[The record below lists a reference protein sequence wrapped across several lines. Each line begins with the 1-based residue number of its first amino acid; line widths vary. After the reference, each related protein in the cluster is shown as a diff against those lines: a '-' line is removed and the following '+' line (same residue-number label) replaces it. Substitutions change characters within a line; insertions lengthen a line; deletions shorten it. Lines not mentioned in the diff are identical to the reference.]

1 MAKTT
6 RTKSKKSRKVDPV
19 TVEIVRNGVLAVTEE
34 MKTNLMRTAYNMIIY
49 EALDFTTGLFT
60 AEGET
65 VSIGIGLPTF
75 IRGMAE
81 TVKAK
86 IRHFGFENMKP
97 GDIYVT
103 NDSYITGSHL
113 NHFTFTLPIFHKNK
127 LVGFSCCMAHW
138 LDVGGVLGG
147 MTTDIYSE
155 GIQIPILKYQDRGK
169 VNQDLLDIIRI
180 NVRLPP
186 RAMGDL
192 RAQVTAV
199 KTGERRFLELL
210 DRYGQQAVLDS
221 IAEIMDRAEVAARA
235 RTRTIPDGVY
245 EAESFLDDDGIEIGK
260 RISVKVRVIVKGEEM
275 TIDFTDVSKQVRGF
289 FNSAITT
296 GYGCAQVAY
305 KCITSP
311 TDYPINDGAF
321 RSLKVI
327 IPPGRIISATRPAPM
342 RWWMTFP
349 MTIVDTVFKALQPA
363 MPDKV
368 IAAHH
373 ADLVVASIN
382 GYLPRDGKL
391 FIYVGGLIGGGWG
404 AKASEDGVGATI
416 AINDGDTHNGPS
428 EQVEVKYPL
437 LVERY
442 GLYEDSGG
450 PGRFRGGLG
459 TVQTVRARHD
469 IMLNAQI
476 ERVNCRPWG
485 LAGGLSGAGNQVTV
499 RRAGGEEEYFPSGK
513 VLSQSIRPGDSF
525 TLRSGGGG
533 GYGSPLERD
542 PAAVEEDVIQ
552 GYVSREKAAAVY
564 GVVFAP
570 DGERIDL
577 GATAR
582 RRAEMRAA
590 GRPQDDDGLTEAGR
604 RTREAAEKAAAA
616 EAALARPPAAPDHL
630 HGHGFVRGEDDYEL
644 RLQLALARRCC

>member
-6 RTKSKKSRKVDPV
+6 KSKTKKSRKVDPV
-19 TVEIVRNGVLAVTEE
+19 VVEIVRNGVLAVTEE

-60 AEGET
+60 PQGET

-86 IRHFGFENMKP
+86 IRHFGIKNMKP

-103 NDSYITGSHL
+103 NDSYTTGSHL
-113 NHFTFTLPIFHKNK
+113 NHFTFTLPIFHKGK
-127 LVGFSCCMAHW
+127 LAGFSCCMAHW

-169 VNQDLLDIIRI
+169 VNQDLLDIIRM

-210 DRYGQQAVLDS
+210 DRYGQKAVMDS
-221 IAEIMDRAEVAARA
+221 IAEIMDRADAAARA

-245 EAESFLDDDGIEIGK
+245 EAESFLDDDGLEVGK
-260 RISVKVRVIVKGEEM
+260 RIPVRVKVTVKGDEM

-289 FNSAITT
+289 YNSAVTT

-349 MTIVDTVFKALQPA
+349 MTIIDTVFKALQPA
-363 MPDKV
+363 IPDRV
-368 IAAHH
+368 IAGHH
-373 ADLVVASIN
+373 ADLVAPSFHGFN
-382 GYLPRDGKL
+382 PRTSEF
-391 FIYVGGLIGGGWG
+391 FIGTFGPLGGGWG
-404 AKASEDGVGATI
+404 AKKTEDGVSATVCL
-416 AINDGDTHNGPS
+416 NDGDTHNGPN
-428 EQVEVKYPL
+428 EQAEAKFPI
-437 LVERY
+437 LVERFE
-442 GLYEDSGG
+442 LIPDSGG
-450 PGRFRGGLG
+450 AGRHRGGLG
-459 TVQTVRARHD
+459 IARTTRALTPVTVNTQS
-469 IMLNAQI
+469 
-476 ERVNCRPWG
+476 ERSACPPWG
-485 LAGGLSGAGNQVTV
+485 LDG
-499 RRAGGEEEYFPSGK
+499 GGEATGNKVAFRVGSEWKSDFANAK
-513 VLSQSIRPGDSF
+513 VLVAQLKPGDAFRIS
-525 TLRSGGGG
+525 SGGGG
-533 GYGSPLERD
+533 GYGSPFER
-542 PAAVEEDVIQ
+542 PVEDVREDVRQ
-552 GYVSREKAAAVY
+552 GYVSAQAAAELY
-564 GVVFAP
+564 GVVIDAETFAV
-570 DGERIDL
+570 DQA
-577 GATAR
+577 ATDKL
-582 RRAEMRAA
+582 RAA
-590 GRPQDDDGLTEAGR
+590 QRQ
-604 RTREAAEKAAAA
+604 AASS
-616 EAALARPPAAPDHL
+616 
-630 HGHGFVRGEDDYEL
+630 
-644 RLQLALARRCC
+644 

>member
-1 MAKTT
+1 MAKKT
-6 RTKSKKSRKVDPV
+6 RAKKKATRRKVDPV
-19 TVEIVRNGVLAVTEE
+19 IVEIVRNGVLAVTEE

-60 AEGET
+60 PAGET

-86 IRHFGFENMKP
+86 IKHFGIKNMHP

-103 NDSYITGSHL
+103 NDSYTTGSHL
-113 NHFTFTLPIFHKNK
+113 NHFTFTLPIFHKGK

-155 GIQIPILKYQDRGK
+155 GLQIPILKYQDRGAI
-169 VNQDLLDIIRI
+169 NQDLLDIIRM

-210 DRYGQQAVLDS
+210 DRYGQQAVIDS
-221 IAEIMDRAEVAARA
+221 IAEIMDRAEAAARA

-245 EAESFLDDDGIEIGK
+245 EAESWLDDDGIEIGK
-260 RISVKVRVIVKGEEM
+260 RIPVKVKVTVKGDEM
-275 TIDFTDVSKQVRGF
+275 TIDFTEVSKQVRGF
-289 FNSAITT
+289 YNSAVTT

-349 MTIVDTVFKALQPA
+349 MTIIDTIFKALQPA
-363 MPDKV
+363 IPDRV
-368 IAAHH
+368 IAGHH
-373 ADLVVASIN
+373 ADLVAPSFYGFN
-382 GYLPRDGKL
+382 PKSSEL
-391 FIYVGGLIGGGWG
+391 FIGTFGPLGGGWG
-404 AKASEDGVGATI
+404 AKKTEDGVSATVCM
-416 AINDGDTHNGPS
+416 NDGDTHNGPN
-428 EQVEVKYPL
+428 EQAEAKFPIM
-437 LVERY
+437 VERFE
-442 GLYEDSGG
+442 LIPDSGG
-450 PGRFRGGLG
+450 AGRHRGGLG
-459 TVQTVRARHD
+459 IARTTRALTGVTVNTQS
-469 IMLNAQI
+469 
-476 ERVNCRPWG
+476 ERSACPPWG
-485 LAGGLSGAGNQVTV
+485 LDG
-499 RRAGGEEEYFPSGK
+499 GGEATGNKVAFRVGNEWKSDFPNAK
-513 VLSQSIRPGDSF
+513 VLVAQLKPGDAFRIS
-525 TLRSGGGG
+525 SGGGG
-533 GYGSPLERD
+533 GYGAPFER
-542 PAAVEEDVIQ
+542 PVEDVREDVRQ
-552 GYVSREKAAAVY
+552 GYVSVKAAAELY
-564 GVVFAP
+564 GVVVDPETFAL
-570 DGERIDL
+570 DQA
-577 GATAR
+577 ATDKL
-582 RRAEMRAA
+582 RAA
-590 GRPQDDDGLTEAGR
+590 
-604 RTREAAEKAAAA
+604 K
-616 EAALARPPAAPDHL
+616 H
-630 HGHGFVRGEDDYEL
+630 
-644 RLQLALARRCC
+644 

>member
-1 MAKTT
+1 MAKKTT
-6 RTKSKKSRKVDPV
+6 KKAAKKTRKVDPV
-19 TVEIVRNGVLAVTEE
+19 IAEIVRNGVLAVTEE

-60 AEGET
+60 PEGET

-86 IRHFGFENMKP
+86 IRHFGIKNMKP

-103 NDSYITGSHL
+103 NDAYTTGSHL
-113 NHFTFTLPIFHKNK
+113 NHFTFTLPIFHKGK

-169 VNQDLLDIIRI
+169 VNQDLLDIIRM

-210 DRYGQQAVLDS
+210 DRYGQQQVMDS
-221 IAEIMDRAEVAARA
+221 IAVIMDRAEAAARA
-235 RTRTIPDGVY
+235 RTKTIPDGVY
-245 EAESFLDDDGIEIGK
+245 EAESWLDDDGIDIGK
-260 RISVKVRVIVKGEEM
+260 RIPVRVKVTVKGEEM
-275 TIDFTDVSKQVRGF
+275 TIDLTEVSKQVRGF
-289 FNSAITT
+289 YNSAITT

-349 MTIVDTVFKALQPA
+349 MTIIDTIFKALQPA
-363 MPDKV
+363 IPDRV
-368 IAAHH
+368 IAGHH
-373 ADLVVASIN
+373 ADLVAPSFHGFN
-382 GYLPRDGKL
+382 PKTSEF
-391 FIYVGGLIGGGWG
+391 FIGTFGPLGGGWG
-404 AKASEDGVGATI
+404 AKRTEDGVSATVCM
-416 AINDGDTHNGPS
+416 NDGDTHNGPN
-428 EQVEVKYPL
+428 EQAEAKFPI
-437 LVERY
+437 LVERFE
-442 GLYEDSGG
+442 LIPDSGG
-450 PGRFRGGLG
+450 AGKHRGGLG
-459 TVQTVRARHD
+459 IARTTRALTPVTVNTQS
-469 IMLNAQI
+469 
-476 ERVNCRPWG
+476 ERSACPPWG
-485 LAGGLSGAGNQVTV
+485 LDGGGDATGNKVAFRV
-499 RRAGGEEEYFPSGK
+499 GNEWKSDFPNAK
-513 VLSQSIRPGDSF
+513 VLVAQLKPGDAFRIS
-525 TLRSGGGG
+525 SGGGG
-533 GYGSPLERD
+533 GYGAAFER
-542 PAAVEEDVIQ
+542 PVEEVREDVRQ
-552 GYVSREKAAAVY
+552 GYVTAKAAAERY
-564 GVVFAP
+564 GVVIDPETFAV
-570 DGERIDL
+570 DQAATERL
-577 GATAR
+577 RKAQSQ
-582 RRAEMRAA
+582 A
-590 GRPQDDDGLTEAGR
+590 GQS
-604 RTREAAEKAAAA
+604 
-616 EAALARPPAAPDHL
+616 
-630 HGHGFVRGEDDYEL
+630 
-644 RLQLALARRCC
+644 

>member
-1 MAKTT
+1 MAKKT
-6 RTKSKKSRKVDPV
+6 RAKKKATRRKVDPV
-19 TVEIVRNGVLAVTEE
+19 IVEIVRNGVLAVTEE

-60 AEGET
+60 PAGET

-86 IRHFGFENMKP
+86 IKHFGIKNMHP

-103 NDSYITGSHL
+103 NDSYTTGSHL
-113 NHFTFTLPIFHKNK
+113 NHFTFTLPIFHKGK

-155 GIQIPILKYQDRGK
+155 GLQIPILKYQDRGAI
-169 VNQDLLDIIRI
+169 NQDLLDIIRM

-210 DRYGQQAVLDS
+210 DRYGQQAVIDS
-221 IAEIMDRAEVAARA
+221 IAEIMDRAEAAARA

-245 EAESFLDDDGIEIGK
+245 EAESWLDDDGIEIGK
-260 RISVKVRVIVKGEEM
+260 RIPVKVKVTVKGDEM
-275 TIDFTDVSKQVRGF
+275 TIDFTEVSKQVRGF
-289 FNSAITT
+289 YNSAVTT

-349 MTIVDTVFKALQPA
+349 MTIIDTIFKALQPA
-363 MPDKV
+363 IPDRV
-368 IAAHH
+368 IAGHH
-373 ADLVVASIN
+373 ADLVAPSFYGFN
-382 GYLPRDGKL
+382 PKSSEL
-391 FIYVGGLIGGGWG
+391 FIGTFGPLGGGWG
-404 AKASEDGVGATI
+404 AKKTEDGVSATVCM
-416 AINDGDTHNGPS
+416 NDGDTHNGPN
-428 EQVEVKYPL
+428 EQAEAKFPIM
-437 LVERY
+437 VERFE
-442 GLYEDSGG
+442 LIPDSGG
-450 PGRFRGGLG
+450 AGRHRGGLG
-459 TVQTVRARHD
+459 IARTTRALTGVTVNTQS
-469 IMLNAQI
+469 
-476 ERVNCRPWG
+476 ERSACPPWG
-485 LAGGLSGAGNQVTV
+485 LDG
-499 RRAGGEEEYFPSGK
+499 GGEATGNKVAFRVGNEWKSDFPNAK
-513 VLSQSIRPGDSF
+513 VLVAQLKPGDAFRIS
-525 TLRSGGGG
+525 SGGGG
-533 GYGSPLERD
+533 GYGAPFER
-542 PAAVEEDVIQ
+542 PVEDVREDVRQ
-552 GYVSREKAAAVY
+552 GYVSVKAAAELY
-564 GVVFAP
+564 GVVVDVETFVVDQA
-570 DGERIDL
+570 
-577 GATAR
+577 ATDKL
-582 RRAEMRAA
+582 RAA
-590 GRPQDDDGLTEAGR
+590 
-604 RTREAAEKAAAA
+604 K
-616 EAALARPPAAPDHL
+616 H
-630 HGHGFVRGEDDYEL
+630 
-644 RLQLALARRCC
+644 